1 MSILENII
9 YGLISGMAEFLPVS
23 SSAHQVMLRY
33 MFGIES
39 RNFLQEFLVHTGL
52 LLAVLIS
59 CRDSIIR
66 FSRQN
71 SIFNVSKRKNKRKPE
86 SVDYYSF
93 RLLKTAIF
101 PLVIGLIL
109 LFITI
114 KTEDNLLAVVGFFV
128 INALILF
135 LAAHSQQGN
144 RDARSMTGLDGI
156 IMGLLG
162 CLSVFPGISRTAAI
176 SSYTTLRGADL
187 RNSVNWTFL
196 LGIPAILFLI
206 IFDVIGLASVGLG
219 VLSFSA
225 VIGYILSGIVAFCSG
240 YFAISVLF
248 IILSHSGF
256 SCFAYY
262 SLGSALFTFIL
273 YLIT

>member
-23 SSAHQVMLRY
+23 SSAHQVILRY

-52 LLAVLIS
+52 LLAVIIS

-71 SIFNVSKRKNKRKPE
+71 GIFNASKRKSRRKPE
-86 SVDYYSF
+86 QIDYYTL
-93 RLLKTAIF
+93 RLLKTATF
-101 PLVIGLIL
+101 PLIIGLIL

-114 KTEDNLLAVVGFFV
+114 KAEDNLLTVAGFFV

-144 RDARSMTGLDGI
+144 RDARSLTGLDGI

-162 CLSVFPGISRTAAI
+162 SLSVFPGIARTAAI
-176 SSYTTLRGADL
+176 SSYTTLRGVDL
-187 RNSVNWTFL
+187 RNTVNWTFL
-196 LGIPAILFLI
+196 LGIPAISFLI
-206 IFDVIGLASVGLG
+206 IFDIIGLASVGLG
-219 VLSFSA
+219 ALSFS
-225 VIGYILSGIVAFCSG
+225 VIIGYILSGLVSFCSG
-240 YFAISVLF
+240 YFAISILY
-248 IILSHSGF
+248 IILSHSGYA
-256 SCFAYY
+256 CFAYY